1 MASTLTQIREKQMTR
16 KTFMAIHTYISEKTK
31 RDFLEEMP
39 TLERT
44 DIEWREMYT
53 FEKCRCVATWVGTDD
68 FFFCQWEAE
77 TPEDV
82 LTTLTSRGF
91 DEFLITAIYP
101 ILMHIDT
108 NNLSG
113 RVPYQDFVG
122 WDNFD

>member
-1 MASTLTQIREKQMTR
+1 MTR

-68 FFFCQWEAE
+68 FFFCQ
-77 TPEDV
+77 
-82 LTTLTSRGF
+82 
-91 DEFLITAIYP
+91 
-101 ILMHIDT
+101 
-108 NNLSG
+108 
-113 RVPYQDFVG
+113 
-122 WDNFD
+122 